1 MFPKENRFPTRI
13 KGDFFAKAK
22 KHSSSLLVLYTKENN
37 LEIGRATVIVPK
49 KVIAKSTMRS
59 EIKRHLRNSLVPHLG
74 KIIGYDV
81 VLYLKAWK
89 LGVNRE
95 RILAEVNSL
104 FE

>member
-22 KHSSSLLVLYTKENN
+22 KHYSPLLVLYTRENN

-59 EIKRHLRNSLVPHLG
+59 EIKRLLRNSLVPHLE
-74 KIIGYDV
+74 KIAGYDV

-89 LGVNRE
+89 ISANR
-95 RILAEVNSL
+95 RAISQEVDSL
-104 FE
+104 FD